1 MTMLADQ
8 TELYEEISNPLDC
21 VEDILAGQNWSFS
34 RTNPDELM
42 VDVSGRLGTYRMTL
56 LWQEEY
62 SAMQFFCHYD
72 LVVTE
77 DRRDLLALALARVNS
92 GLWLGHFDIA
102 PDTGVPCFRHT
113 SLFRG
118 QTGSSGADHLQDL
131 MDIALNECERFYPMF
146 HALAEISDLD
156 ESQLD
161 LAVADIAG
169 EA

>member
-1 MTMLADQ
+1 MLADQ

-77 DRRDLLALALARVNS
+77 DRRDLLALALARVNCGS
-92 GLWLGHFDIA
+92 AILIFRRVRAVPASAIPACSAARPAAPVPITCKILW
-102 PDTGVPCFRHT
+102 
-113 SLFRG
+113 
-118 QTGSSGADHLQDL
+118 
-131 MDIALNECERFYPMF
+131 
-146 HALAEISDLD
+146 ISP
-156 ESQLD
+156 
-161 LAVADIAG
+161 
-169 EA
+169 